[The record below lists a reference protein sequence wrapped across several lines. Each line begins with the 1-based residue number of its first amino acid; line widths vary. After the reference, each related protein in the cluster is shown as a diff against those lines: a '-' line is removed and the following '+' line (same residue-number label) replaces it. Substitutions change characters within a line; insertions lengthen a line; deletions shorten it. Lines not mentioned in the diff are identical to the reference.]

1 MMGKKDTN
9 VIAGLILTL
18 AVGCMLAISGIY
30 ALQGKA
36 AGDLAVKGLK
46 AIFDGNV
53 EGVIITVFGV
63 VELLAGIFIVLKCF
77 IGDRMGS
84 FGNILSLI
92 VLIVWV
98 VVIVL
103 ADIVNGIGKPNFL
116 AWLLQF
122 SKDLIIFGAIW
133 ICCR

>member
-1 MMGKKDTN
+1 MGKKDSN
-9 VIAGLILTL
+9 VIAALVLTL

-30 ALQGKA
+30 ALQDKA
-36 AGDLAVKGLK
+36 SGDMAVRGLK
-46 AIFDGNV
+46 SIFDGSAEDV
-53 EGVIITVFGV
+53 VILAFGA
-63 VELLAGIFIVLKCF
+63 VELLAGIFIILKCF
-77 IGDRMGS
+77 IGNRMGS
-84 FGNILSLI
+84 FGKIISLI
-92 VLIVWV
+92 VVIVWV

>member
-1 MMGKKDTN
+1 MGKNDAKN
-9 VIAGLILTL
+9 AIASLVLML

-30 ALQGKA
+30 ALQGKS
-36 AGDLAVKGLK
+36 AGDLAVRGLRS
-46 AIFDGNV
+46 IFDGNAESV
-53 EGVIITVFGV
+53 VIAVFGA
-63 VELLAGIFIVLKCF
+63 VELLAGVFIVLRCF

-84 FGNILSLI
+84 FGNIISLI
-92 VLIVWV
+92 VVIVWV

-116 AWLLQF
+116 AWLLQL

-133 ICCR
+133 LCCR